1 MPCLSACSLRHLLM
15 MFETNMNE
23 NSGLEEGDIIIP
35 VLGLT
40 GAGKS
45 TFINIAIGEPKAHTS
60 EGILSCTHE
69 IDKFQVAS
77 FPSPHRIFL
86 VDTPGFNH
94 TYLEESEVVDKISN
108 WLKDVHLKIAGIIF
122 LHDITQPDYSSLNH
136 AILTVRMLS
145 GSHSLRNV
153 VLTTANWSNSESA
166 VVEKRQK
173 RLADTEWGNLISQGA
188 KGAHFSGTEDSAWA
202 IIQSIVQ
209 EPLDEPLQ
217 IQRDNS
223 FSRSRHVTLG
233 PVIRKWISMLF
244 HSYSQRR
251 RRPLQ

>member
-1 MPCLSACSLRHLLM
+1 FS
-15 MFETNMNE
+15 
-23 NSGLEEGDIIIP
+23 

-45 TFINIAIGEPKAHTS
+45 TFINIAIGEPKVHTS

-108 WLKDVHLKIAGIIF
+108 WLKDIDFRHLKIAGIIF

-136 AILTVRMLS
+136 AILTVQMLS
-145 GSHSLRNV
+145 GYHSLRNV
-153 VLTTANWSNSESA
+153 ILTMANWSNSGSG
-166 VVEKRQK
+166 VVEKRKK
-173 RLADTEWGNLISQGA
+173 RLADTEWGNLISLGA
-188 KGAHFSGTEDSAWA
+188 K
-202 IIQSIVQ
+202 
-209 EPLDEPLQ
+209 
-217 IQRDNS
+217 
-223 FSRSRHVTLG
+223 
-233 PVIRKWISMLF
+233 
-244 HSYSQRR
+244 
-251 RRPLQ
+251 